1 VVRYQEKKIQTEKH
15 FLTMQAD
22 NRDYNDEEMFVDSNE
37 FEEIETKPD
46 TDSLSRYMYREST
59 KGRQPKRKKK
69 MVKI

>member
-1 VVRYQEKKIQTEKH
+1 
-15 FLTMQAD
+15 MQAD